1 MKILN
6 PKLPDHGIVKAL
18 IIAAVSSI
26 AIVAFLIWYFFA
38 WFHNNLVALTG
49 LSEAGDYA
57 LTAILSMLIL
67 VPLTLLLSWPFIHKE
82 VIWLVNNIAELDFW
96 RNKAGRLLK
105 ENEHSSRL
113 VDSHIELDNAID
125 GQLKEVVADTESS
138 AMAMV
143 EQVNK
148 LNQHAASLLDYLRT
162 SRMSAGDM
170 EKEIENSVAS
180 IVQINNFVHL
190 LPEMIKKD
198 IEGIQSVAA
207 KEING
212 LVSFINVIQEISKQ
226 TNLLALNAAIE
237 AARAGE
243 SGRGFAVV
251 ADEVRKLSVRSA
263 EAAAMIEQGLISAQ
277 SAMTEGLQLRPMNQ
291 QIAEAGKIVDSIRKL
306 QNNYDDIRNYY
317 KTLFGVVTE
326 HNTNLAHEISE
337 ILGYVQFQ
345 DVVRQRI
352 ERVTTA
358 MDERNQIFKEWPA
371 SLNEIGDSSDDFHTN
386 VFTDSPLAKNKEPH
400 EQMRAVLEKYLA
412 DEKRHAAVGKDADE
426 GLPKLQL
433 F

>member
-6 PKLPDHGIVKAL
+6 PKLPQHGLVKAL
-18 IIAAVSSI
+18 LIALSCSI
-26 AIVAFLIWYFFA
+26 AVTASIIWFSSNWIHKTFLEPSGI
-38 WFHNNLVALTG
+38 
-49 LSEAGDYA
+49 SDAGDFA
-57 LTAILSMLIL
+57 ITAIVSMLIL
-67 VPLTLLLSWPFIHKE
+67 IPLSLALAWPFISKE
-82 VIWLVNNIAELDFW
+82 LIWLANNISESNLW
-96 RNKAGRLLK
+96 QNKAECVRK
-105 ENEHSSRL
+105 ENEQSTQL
-113 VDSHIELDNAID
+113 VYNHVELDRAI
-125 GQLKEVVADTESS
+125 GEQLNGVVSDTEAS

-148 LNQHAASLLDYLRT
+148 LNQHAVTLLDYLGN
-162 SRMSAGDM
+162 SNLSANDM
-170 EKEIENSVAS
+170 EKEIESSVTS
-180 IVQINNFVHL
+180 IVQISNFVQM
-190 LPEMIKKD
+190 LPETIKND

-243 SGRGFAVV
+243 AGRGFAVV

-263 EAAAMIEQGLISAQ
+263 EAASMIEQGLVSAQ
-277 SAMTEGLQLRPMNQ
+277 RAMTDGLKVRPMNQ
-291 QIAEAGKIVDSIRKL
+291 QINEAGDIVDSIRKL

-337 ILGYVQFQ
+337 ILGHVQYQ

-352 ERVTTA
+352 ERVTTT
-358 MDERNQIFKEWPA
+358 MNQRNQIFKEWPD
-371 SLNEIGDSSDDFHTN
+371 SLSATGKCTDACRTGCLKESSLT
-386 VFTDSPLAKNKEPH
+386 KNKEPH
-400 EQMRAVLEKYLA
+400 VQMRDVLEEYLA
-412 DEKRHAAVGKDADE
+412 NEKRHVAVSNDADD

>member
-6 PKLPDHGIVKAL
+6 SKLPDHGIVNAL
-18 IIAAVSSI
+18 IIAALSSI
-26 AIVAFLIWYFFA
+26 AIVAFLIWYCFV
-38 WFHNNLVALTG
+38 WIHNNLLAQTG
-49 LSEAGDYA
+49 LSDAGDFA

-82 VIWLVNNIAELDFW
+82 VIWLVYNISELNFLKHKAECM
-96 RNKAGRLLK
+96 RN
-105 ENEHSSRL
+105 ENEHSTQL
-113 VDSHIELDNAID
+113 VDSHVELDKAI
-125 GQLKEVVADTESS
+125 GEQLKEVVADTESS

-148 LNQHAASLLDYLRT
+148 LNQHAASLLDYLR
-162 SRMSAGDM
+162 SSHMSANDM
-170 EKEIENSVAS
+170 EKDIENSVAS
-180 IVQINNFVHL
+180 IVQINNFVNL
-190 LPEMIKKD
+190 LPEMIKND

-243 SGRGFAVV
+243 AGRGFAVV

-263 EAAAMIEQGLISAQ
+263 EAASMIEQGLISAQ
-277 SAMTEGLQLRPMNQ
+277 RAMTEGLHMRPMNQ
-291 QIAEAGKIVDSIRKL
+291 QIEEAGKIVDSIREL
-306 QNNYDDIRNYY
+306 QKNYDDIRNYY

-326 HNTNLAHEISE
+326 HNTNLALEISE
-337 ILGYVQFQ
+337 ILGHVQYQ

-352 ERVTTA
+352 ERVTST
-358 MDERNQIFKEWPA
+358 MDQRNQIFKAWPD
-371 SLNEIGDSSDDFHTN
+371 SLNVIGNCREECQTSCIKDSTLS
-386 VFTDSPLAKNKEPH
+386 KNIEPH
-400 EQMRAVLEKYLA
+400 EQMQAVLEKYLA
-412 DEKRHAAVGKDADE
+412 NEKRHAAVDNDADD